1 MSDKFNTEFLD
12 SNQTA
17 HLIDQQAQ
25 MISSQRKAFERRWYD
40 NNFFDDGFHYRYVSR
55 TTGRIID
62 LSQSGDTFIP
72 HRAIPKAS
80 RQIRGIANLL
90 LANELKPVIY
100 PDRIAPS
107 TYPDEQMYNTAMENA
122 MMTAKKVGY
131 WMEDEWRNQSLKEKM
146 MLMVILACKHSISYV
161 QVYPDAIDGKIKTAI
176 YDAFDMLLRGD
187 FKNLEDLP
195 MIIKAVPRLVTEI
208 KANSDFDREQV
219 AKLNPDNKYAS
230 SEIKDAYM
238 MARFGMTRPSD
249 KSATI
254 ILKEGFIKEYINGQN
269 ATKVKADIGGE
280 AFSKKK
286 KGDKIIRQMF
296 EAAGV
301 WVRDKYINLPAYPF
315 VDYRL
320 EPGSL
325 YQVPLIERFMP
336 ANKSLDSVMSRLE
349 RHIGTMVVGA
359 WAARKGENFQI
370 NNISGGLRVD
380 WETAPPVQIPMTP
393 IPNHV
398 FNYIQLLENF
408 IEEQGAAVSSLNQL
422 PSGVKSGVAI
432 ENLKAT
438 EYANLKIA
446 TDQLKDTV
454 RRIAE
459 KMIDIAADNYVTPV
473 PVYYIEEGVP
483 KYFDVIGQ
491 KGYEKYAEI
500 SKKGH
505 GTMPDATLIKDD
517 YRVNIEIESGM
528 GYTQEGK
535 RNSMMQ
541 LIQYIQGLAQA
552 GYMTQEAV
560 AIIIKKFIQV
570 FEFGST
576 MEFMDAMKQ
585 GTTPLTNQQ
594 LTEMKVALM
603 EVIRDLQKAQPAQP
617 GAEQPKAQPGT
628 PEATQ
633 DEDIMKIKTGF
644 MEALADI
651 KKGKTKNTQPQE
663 AQPQAVAPL
672 QEGA

>member
-1 MSDKFNTEFLD
+1 MADKLQTEHLD

-17 HLIDQQAQ
+17 HLIDQTAQ

-90 LANELKPVIY
+90 VANDLKPVIY
-100 PDRIAPS
+100 PDKISPT
-107 TYPDEQMYNTAMENA
+107 TYQDPAQYEQAMQNATNTA
-122 MMTAKKVGY
+122 KQVGY
-131 WMEDEWRNQSLKEKM
+131 WVEDEWKILHMKEKLIQM
-146 MLMVILACKHSISYV
+146 IIGAAKHSISFMEIW
-161 QVYPDAIDGKIKTAI
+161 PDSVSGKIKSGV
-176 YDAFDMLLRGD
+176 YDAFDIMLRGD
-187 FKNLEDLP
+187 FKSLEELP
-195 MIIKAVPRLVTEI
+195 IIIKSVPQLVSEI
-208 KANSDFDREQV
+208 KANKDFDPEQV

-249 KSATI
+249 RSATI
-254 ILKEGFIKEYINGQN
+254 ILKEGFIKEFINGNN
-269 ATKVKADIGGE
+269 AQKVKADIGPE

-301 WVRDKYINLPAYPF
+301 WVRDKYINLPDYPF
-315 VDYRL
+315 VDFRF

-359 WAARKGENFQI
+359 WSRRKGETFKI
-370 NNISGGLRVD
+370 NNISGGLELE
-380 WETAPPVQIPMTP
+380 WEVAPPTQIPIMP

-408 IEEQGAAVSSLNQL
+408 IEEQGASASSLAQL

-432 ENLKAT
+432 ENLKAS

-454 RRIAE
+454 RRTAE
-459 KMIDIAADNYVTPV
+459 KMMDIAAENYITPV
-473 PVYYIEEGVP
+473 PVYYTEEGIP

-491 KGYEKYAEI
+491 KGYDKYKEI
-500 SKKGH
+500 ADKTQGS
-505 GTMPDATLIKDD
+505 MPNAVLIKDD
-517 YRVNIEIESGM
+517 YRVNVEVESGL
-528 GYTQEGK
+528 GYTEEGK
-535 RNSMMQ
+535 RATMLQ
-541 LIQYIQGLAQA
+541 IITFIQGLAQQ
-552 GYMTQEAV
+552 GYMTPEAV
-560 AIIIKKFIQV
+560 GVIIKKFMNIFQ
-570 FEFGST
+570 FGAT
-576 MEFMDAMKQ
+576 AEFMDAYEG
-585 GTTPLTNQQ
+585 GTPPITEKQ
-594 LTEMKVALM
+594 LTEIKVALM
-603 EVIRDLQKAQPAQP
+603 EVVKDMQGAGQPAQP
-617 GAEQPKAQPGT
+617 TQSLGTEAPAQTSEEQ
-628 PEATQ
+628 
-633 DEDIMKIKTGF
+633 DILKIKTAVMSAF
-644 MEALADI
+644 ADM
-651 KKGKTKNTQPQE
+651 KNATGEQQTEQPTE
-663 AQPQAVAPL
+663 QAVAPL